1 MLLKMVKNALK
12 TMIKYCQ
19 NMGLSV
25 GGLICGGAYL
35 MTSVSVS
42 STWAYLWGSLSAGG
56 LICGTLRYLLCYA
69 FYYPLI
75 VIFYVMFK
83 YSFGKIVVLYLM
95 FKGIYR
101 RGCF

>member
-42 STWAYLWGSLSAGG
+42 SDMGLSVGG
-56 LICGTLRYLLCYA
+56 LICGGGLSAELYGSFHVFLRTNTFKTNLLEGMKA
-69 FYYPLI
+69 T
-75 VIFYVMFK
+75 IFILRVNETNMLKFVK
-83 YSFGKIVVLYLM
+83 V
-95 FKGIYR
+95 
-101 RGCF
+101 